1 MKTNIGA
8 SSIEGKMAKPSLASR
23 IKNVDKMELPKLLR
37 YMRVGNI
44 LCSALQIFAGVTGF
58 FSFLTLNITGSL
70 VSLYVVMFGL
80 LFLLY
85 ECRLNSMESRIRN
98 NFGFLYTYKGRA
110 GFIFFIGF
118 LDFGMSTALGT
129 LAGIVMSLAAITNLY
144 VMYKHPDFKNVGVNA
159 DPTASYATGNQ
170 AAQDYLRANPQV
182 AMQAG
187 SFALSAQ
194 RV

>member
-1 MKTNIGA
+1 MKTNMG
-8 SSIEGKMAKPSLASR
+8 SIEGKVAKPSLASR
-23 IKNVDKMELPKLLR
+23 IANVDKMELPKLLR

-85 ECRLNSMESRIRN
+85 ECRLNSMETRIRA
-98 NFGFLYTYKGRA
+98 NFGFLYTYHGRA
-110 GFIFFIGF
+110 GFVFFIGF

-129 LAGIVMSLAAITNLY
+129 LAGIVMCLAACINLFI
-144 VMYKHPDFKNVGVNA
+144 MYKHPDFKNTSA
-159 DPTASYATGNQ
+159 DPTASYETGNQ
-170 AAQDYLRANPQV
+170 AAQDYLRSNPQV
-182 AMQAG
+182 ALQGA

>member
-1 MKTNIGA
+1 MKSNSNAT
-8 SSIEGKMAKPSLASR
+8 SIEGKLAKPSLASR
-23 IKNVDKMELPKLLR
+23 LANVDKMELPKLLR

-70 VSLYVVMFGL
+70 VALYVVMFGL

-85 ECRLNSMESRIRN
+85 ECRLNSMEQRIRN

-118 LDFGMSTALGT
+118 LDFGMGTALGV
-129 LAGIVMSLAAITNLY
+129 LAGIVMTLAALINLY
-144 VMYKHPDFKNVGVNA
+144 I
-159 DPTASYATGNQ
+159 
-170 AAQDYLRANPQV
+170 
-182 AMQAG
+182 
-187 SFALSAQ
+187 
-194 RV
+194 